1 MTKSKTFRLTED
13 AIESLEVVKSMYV
26 KQIGITNVSEAK
38 IVAKALTMLRIVE
51 EGKTDA

>member
-13 AIESLEVVKSMYV
+13 AIESLEVVKGIYV

-38 IVAKALTMLRIVE
+38 IVAKALTVLRAVE
-51 EGKTDA
+51 EGKVHA